1 MKRREFIEKT
11 GCGIAGFIASGTV
24 LASDQEQAPPSP
36 PKRMKYDIVVE
47 IYENKKKRRC
57 HKVGEKFKYPED
69 IGKIC
74 PGFLSSMHDFIILLE
89 RGVTLPWI
97 YAGTPYEKIINK
109 DGVTTE
115 YIRCPDP
122 TANLV
127 AKIIRTE
134 VSG

>member
-11 GCGIAGFIASGTV
+11 GCGIAGFIASGSG
-24 LASDQEQAPPSP
+24 LAADQEQAPPPP
-36 PKRMKYDIVVE
+36 PKRVKYNIVVE
-47 IYENKKKRRC
+47 IYENKKKKRC
-57 HKVGEKFKYPED
+57 HKVGEKFKYPEEM
-69 IGKIC
+69 GKIC
-74 PGFLSSMHDFIILLE
+74 PWFLSSMHDPIKLLKH
-89 RGVTLPWI
+89 GVTLPWR
-97 YAGTPYEKIINK
+97 YTGTPYEKIINK
-109 DGVTTE
+109 GGVTTE